1 MPITPFPAT
10 PPSTSDP
17 ANFDARGDALV
28 GHLPVFVADANALQ
42 EDVNA
47 KAVIVSANA
56 LAAQQASNAAQQAVV
71 DAAAAAG
78 ATKWIPGDAYTQGA
92 VVWSPANYL
101 NYRRKVAGAG
111 ATDPSLDAANWAL
124 MGAPLAAPMQDIAVN
139 TLAVLGMHYLILAPL
154 TLTLP
159 SLPTVRDTVQ
169 FTNLTGATTSVID
182 PNGALIR
189 GVAGPMALNSPLA
202 ARTLTYS
209 GASKGWI

>member
-17 ANFDARGDALV
+17 ANFDARGDALL

-124 MGAPLAAPMQDIAVN
+124 MGAPLAAPIEFIDVDTAAQAGV
-139 TLAVLGMHYLILAPL
+139 HYIFTAAL
-154 TLTLP
+154 TLIFP
-159 SLPTVRDTVQ
+159 EDPPVRSVVQ
-169 FTNLTGATTSVID
+169 FTDLSDTGLAELD
-182 PNGALIR
+182 PNGELMR
-189 GVAGPMALNSPLA
+189 GAAGIVH
-202 ARTLTYS
+202 LTQRRISRAVIFS
-209 GASKGWI
+209 GTQKGWV

>member
-17 ANFDARGDALV
+17 ANFDARGDALL

-124 MGAPLAAPMQDIAVN
+124 MGAPLAAPIQFISTNTTAVAG
-139 TLAVLGMHYLILAPL
+139 LHYIITAPL

-159 SLPTVRDTVQ
+159 ASPVVRDVVE
-169 FTNLTGATTSVID
+169 FTNLTGLPTTIID
-182 PNGALIR
+182 PNGQPIR
-189 GVAGPMALNSPLA
+189 GVPGNMQLDIAAASAGLV
-202 ARTLTYS
+202 YS
-209 GASKGWI
+209 GVTKGWV